1 MGEWASCREG
11 SLIECLFFNAV
22 DSMFAIIAAIA
33 VMFGLS
39 LARVPVV
46 FALII
51 GAVTGGLFAGLGL
64 EGTLEAF
71 NNGLGGG
78 AKIALAY
85 GVLGAFALA
94 LARSGLPD
102 LLAYKLVTM
111 LTGSNNQKSQNRVKY
126 LIFTTIVIAAICSQN
141 VIPVHIAFIPVLI
154 PPLLTVFNHL
164 KLDRRIVV
172 CLLTFGLVG
181 TYMLVPF
188 GFGAIFLNDILGH
201 NINTFGQPYGLH
213 INYTDIPKAMA
224 IPVSGMFIGLLIAI
238 FFSYRKPREYR
249 DIEVEKAQLTIS
261 GELNQDSGAEKPQV
275 ATFTLIMAAIAVVM
289 TLWVQVESD
298 SMILAGLVG
307 VAILSC
313 AGIFKWKEADDV
325 IVSGMRM
332 MALVGFIMISAQGFA
347 AVIEATNQVPVLVE
361 ASVQWIGQS
370 QALAAFLM
378 LLIGLLITLGIG
390 SSFSTVPILA
400 IIYVPLC
407 VQFGFSP
414 MATIALIGTA
424 AALGDAG
431 SPASDSTLGPT
442 SGLNMDGQHDHMKDS
457 VVPTFIHFNIP
468 LMIFGWIA
476 AMVL

>member
-1 MGEWASCREG
+1 
-11 SLIECLFFNAV
+11 
-22 DSMFAIIAAIA
+22 MFAILAAIA

-46 FALII
+46 FALVI
-51 GAVTGGLFAGLGL
+51 GAVTGGLLAGLGL
-64 EGTLEAF
+64 QGTLEAF

-85 GVLGAFALA
+85 GILGAFALA

-102 LLAYKLVTM
+102 LLAYKMIHTLKGEAD
-111 LTGSNNQKSQNRVKY
+111 LKAQNRVKY
-126 LIFTTIVIAAICSQN
+126 FIFLVVAIAAGFSQN

-154 PPLLTVFNHL
+154 PPLLMVFNHL
-164 KLDRRIVV
+164 KLDRRLVA
-172 CLLTFGLVG
+172 CLLTFGLVA
-181 TYMLVPF
+181 TYMLVPV

-201 NINTFGQPYGLH
+201 NINTFGKPYGFE
-213 INYTDIPKAMA
+213 ISYDQIPTAMA
-224 IPVSGMFIGLLIAI
+224 IPVFGMFVGLLIAV
-238 FFSYRKPREYR
+238 FFSYRKPREYK
-249 DIEVEKAQLTIS
+249 DVHIEEQQSISAEMGVAQKS
-261 GELNQDSGAEKPQV
+261 GQPEV
-275 ATFTLIMAAIAVVM
+275 ATFTIWMAVIAILV
-289 TLWVQVESD
+289 TLGVQLYSD

-325 IVSGMRM
+325 IITGMRM
-332 MALVGFIMISAQGFA
+332 MALVGFIMIAAQGFA
-347 AVIEATNQVPVLVE
+347 AVIEATGQVSALVE
-361 ASVQWIGQS
+361 ASVDWIGNS

-390 SSFSTVPILA
+390 SSFSTIPILA

-407 VQFGFSP
+407 IQFGFSP
-414 MATIALIGTA
+414 AATIAIIGTA

>member
-1 MGEWASCREG
+1 
-11 SLIECLFFNAV
+11 
-22 DSMFAIIAAIA
+22 MFAILAAIG

-51 GAVTGGLFAGLGL
+51 GAVTGGLLAGLGL
-64 EGTLEAF
+64 QGTLEAF

-78 AKIALAY
+78 AQIALAY

-102 LLAYKLVTM
+102 LLAYKLITA
-111 LTGSNNQKSQNRVKY
+111 LKGDATAKARNRVK
-126 LIFTTIVIAAICSQN
+126 LILFFTVAMAAVSSQN
-141 VIPVHIAFIPVLI
+141 VLPVHIAFIPVLI
-154 PPLLTVFNHL
+154 PPLLSVFNHL
-164 KLDRRIVV
+164 KLDRRLIT

-181 TYMLVPF
+181 TYMLVPV
-188 GFGAIFLNDILGH
+188 GFGAIFLNDILGS
-201 NINTFGQPYGLH
+201 NINNFGKDYGFQ
-213 INYTDIPKAMA
+213 ISYDQIPAAMA
-224 IPVSGMFIGLLIAI
+224 IPVLGMFVGLLTAI
-238 FFSYRKPREYR
+238 FISYRKPREYKNVH
-249 DIEVEKAQLTIS
+249 IEASASIADEIDTDQ
-261 GELNQDSGAEKPQV
+261 SGAPKIAKFTLYMAAFAVV
-275 ATFTLIMAAIAVVM
+275 ATLAVQ
-289 TLWVQVESD
+289 LYSE

-307 VAILSC
+307 VSILSF

-325 IVSGMRM
+325 IISGMRM

-347 AVIEATNQVPVLVE
+347 SVIEATNQVPALVE
-361 ASVQWIGQS
+361 ASVQWIGNS
-370 QALAAFLM
+370 QALAAFWM

-407 VQFGFSP
+407 IQFGFSP
-414 MATIALIGTA
+414 AATIAIIGTA

-457 VVPTFIHFNIP
+457 VIPTFIHFNIP

>member
-1 MGEWASCREG
+1 
-11 SLIECLFFNAV
+11 
-22 DSMFAIIAAIA
+22 MFAILAAIT

-39 LARVPVV
+39 MARVPVV
-46 FALII
+46 FALVI
-51 GAVTGGLFAGLGL
+51 GAMAGGLLAGLGL
-64 EGTLEAF
+64 QGTLDAF
-71 NNGLGGG
+71 NDGLGGG

-85 GVLGAFALA
+85 GILGAFALA

-102 LLAYKLVTM
+102 LLAYKM
-111 LTGSNNQKSQNRVKY
+111 IKSLKGQGNAKAQNKVKY
-126 LIFTTIVIAAICSQN
+126 LLYFTVALAAVFSQN

-154 PPLLTVFNHL
+154 PPLLSVFNHL
-164 KLDRRIVV
+164 NLDRRLVA
-172 CLLTFGLVG
+172 CLLTFGLVA
-181 TYMLVPF
+181 TYMLLPV
-188 GFGAIFLNDILGH
+188 GFGAIFLNDILGQ
-201 NINTFGQPYGLH
+201 NINLYGKDYGFE
-213 INYTDIPKAMA
+213 ISYEQIPSAMA
-224 IPVSGMFIGLLIAI
+224 IPVLGMLVGLLIAV
-238 FFSYRKPREYR
+238 FFSYRKPRQYQ
-249 DIEVEKAQLTIS
+249 DLHVEAASSISSEMNAAQA
-261 GELNQDSGAEKPQV
+261 EQGAPKI
-275 ATFTLIMAAIAVVM
+275 AKFTLWMAGFAILATLAVQ
-289 TLWVQVESD
+289 LYSD

-325 IVSGMRM
+325 IITGMRM
-332 MALVGFIMISAQGFA
+332 MALVGFIMIAAQGFA
-347 AVIEATNQVPVLVE
+347 AVIEATNQVPALVE
-361 ASVQWIGQS
+361 ASVQWIGDS
-370 QALAAFLM
+370 QALAAFWM

-407 VQFGFSP
+407 LQFGFSP
-414 MATIALIGTA
+414 AATIAIIGTA

-457 VVPTFIHFNIP
+457 VIPTFIHFNIP

>member
-1 MGEWASCREG
+1 
-11 SLIECLFFNAV
+11 
-22 DSMFAIIAAIA
+22 MFAILAAIA

-46 FALII
+46 FALVI
-51 GAVTGGLFAGLGL
+51 GAVTGGLLAGLGL
-64 EGTLEAF
+64 QGTLEAF

-85 GVLGAFALA
+85 GILGAFALA

-102 LLAYKLVTM
+102 LLAYKMIHTLKGEAD
-111 LTGSNNQKSQNRVKY
+111 LKAQNRVKY
-126 LIFTTIVIAAICSQN
+126 FIFLVVAIAAVFSQN

-154 PPLLTVFNHL
+154 PPLLMVFNHL
-164 KLDRRIVV
+164 KLDRRLVA
-172 CLLTFGLVG
+172 CLLTFGLVA
-181 TYMLVPF
+181 TYMLVPV

-201 NINTFGQPYGLH
+201 NINTFGKPYGFE
-213 INYTDIPKAMA
+213 ISYDQIPTAMA
-224 IPVSGMFIGLLIAI
+224 IPVFGMFVGLLIAV
-238 FFSYRKPREYR
+238 FFSYRKPREYK
-249 DIEVEKAQLTIS
+249 DVHIEEQQSISAEMGVAQKS
-261 GELNQDSGAEKPQV
+261 GQPEV
-275 ATFTLIMAAIAVVM
+275 ATFTIWMAVIAILV
-289 TLWVQVESD
+289 TLGVQLYSD

-325 IVSGMRM
+325 IITGMRM
-332 MALVGFIMISAQGFA
+332 MALVGFIMIAAQGFA
-347 AVIEATNQVPVLVE
+347 AVIEATGQVSALVE
-361 ASVQWIGQS
+361 ASVDWIGNS

-390 SSFSTVPILA
+390 SSFSTIPILA

-407 VQFGFSP
+407 IQFGFSP
-414 MATIALIGTA
+414 AATIAIIGTA

-442 SGLNMDGQHDHMKDS
+442 SGLNMDGQHAHMKDS

>member
-1 MGEWASCREG
+1 
-11 SLIECLFFNAV
+11 
-22 DSMFAIIAAIA
+22 MFAILAAIG

-46 FALII
+46 FALVI
-51 GAVTGGLFAGLGL
+51 GAVTGGLLAGLGL
-64 EGTLEAF
+64 QGTLDAF

-85 GVLGAFALA
+85 GILGAFALA

-102 LLAYKLVTM
+102 LLAYKLVAT
-111 LTGSNNQKSQNRVKY
+111 LKGDANVQSQNKVKY
-126 LIFTTIVIAAICSQN
+126 LIYFTIVAAAVSSQN
-141 VIPVHIAFIPVLI
+141 LIPVHIAFIPVLI
-154 PPLLTVFNHL
+154 PPLLSVFNHL
-164 KLDRRIVV
+164 NLDRRAVA
-172 CLLTFGLVG
+172 CLLTFGLCA
-181 TYMLVPF
+181 TYMLVPV
-188 GFGAIFLNDILGH
+188 GFGAIFLNDILGQ
-201 NINTFGQPYGLH
+201 NINTFGKPYGFE
-213 INYTDIPKAMA
+213 ISYDQIPAAMA
-224 IPVSGMFIGLLIAI
+224 IPVFGMFVGLLIAV
-238 FFSYRKPREYR
+238 FYSYRKPRMYK
-249 DIEVEKAQLTIS
+249 DIQLQASHHSIAGDVVTDA
-261 GELNQDSGAEKPQV
+261 NAKPQI
-275 ATFTLIMAAIAVVM
+275 AKFTLFMAAFAVIA
-289 TLWVQVESD
+289 TLAVQLYSD

-325 IVSGMRM
+325 IITGMRM
-332 MALVGFIMISAQGFA
+332 MALVGFIMIAAQGFA
-347 AVIEATNQVPVLVE
+347 SVIEATNQVPALVN
-361 ASVQWIGQS
+361 ASIEWIGNS
-370 QALAAFLM
+370 KALAAFLM
-378 LLIGLLITLGIG
+378 LLVGLLITLGIG

-407 VQFGFSP
+407 IQFGFSP
-414 MATIALIGTA
+414 AATIAIIGTA

>member
-1 MGEWASCREG
+1 
-11 SLIECLFFNAV
+11 
-22 DSMFAIIAAIA
+22 
-33 VMFGLS
+33 MFGLA

-46 FALII
+46 FALVI
-51 GAVTGGLFAGLGL
+51 GAVVGGLSAGLGL
-64 EGTLEAF
+64 QGTLDAF

-85 GVLGAFALA
+85 GILGAFALA

-102 LLAYKLVTM
+102 LLAYKMISTLKGEAD
-111 LTGSNNQKSQNRVKY
+111 LKAQNRVKY
-126 LIFTTIVIAAICSQN
+126 VIFFTVALAAVFSQN

-154 PPLLTVFNHL
+154 PPLLVVFNHL
-164 KLDRRIVV
+164 QLDRRLIA

-181 TYMLVPF
+181 TYMLVPV

-201 NINTFGQPYGLH
+201 NINTFGKAYGFQ
-213 INYTDIPKAMA
+213 ISNDQIPGAMA
-224 IPVSGMFIGLLIAI
+224 IPVFGMFIGLLVAMFI
-238 FFSYRKPREYR
+238 SYRKPRIYK
-249 DIEVEKAQLTIS
+249 DVLIEQQQSISAELGVEQNTGRPQIAKFTIW
-261 GELNQDSGAEKPQV
+261 
-275 ATFTLIMAAIAVVM
+275 MAVIAVVA
-289 TLWVQVESD
+289 TLAVQLYSD

-325 IVSGMRM
+325 IISGMRM
-332 MALVGFIMISAQGFA
+332 MALVGFIMIAAQGFA
-347 AVIEATNQVPVLVE
+347 AVIDATNQVPELVK
-361 ASVQWIGQS
+361 ASVEWIGQS
-370 QALAAFLM
+370 KALAAFLM
-378 LLIGLLITLGIG
+378 LLIGLLVTLGIG

-407 VQFGFSP
+407 IQFGFSP
-414 MATIALIGTA
+414 EATIAIIGTA

-457 VVPTFIHFNIP
+457 VIPTFIHYNIP
-468 LMIFGWIA
+468 LLIFGWIA

>member
-1 MGEWASCREG
+1 M
-11 SLIECLFFNAV
+11 I
-22 DSMFAIIAAIA
+22 AIIAAIV

-51 GAVTGGLFAGLGL
+51 GAVTGGLLAGLGL
-64 EGTLEAF
+64 QGTLEAF

-102 LLAYKLVTM
+102 LLAYKLIRT
-111 LTGSNNQKSQNRVKY
+111 LKADSDRKSQNKVKY
-126 LIFTTIVIAAICSQN
+126 IIFVTIALAAISSQN
-141 VIPVHIAFIPVLI
+141 LIPVHIAFIPVLI
-154 PPLLTVFNHL
+154 PPLLGVFNHL
-164 KLDRRIVV
+164 NLDRRAVA
-172 CLLTFGLVG
+172 CLLTFGLCA
-181 TYMLVPF
+181 TYMLIPV
-188 GFGAIFLNDILGH
+188 GFGAIFLNDILAQ
-201 NINTFGQPYGLH
+201 NINTFGKPYGFAVS
-213 INYTDIPKAMA
+213 NEQIPHAML
-224 IPVSGMFIGLLIAI
+224 IPVSGMFVGLLIALFI
-238 FFSYRKPREYR
+238 SYRKPRHYNNVPV
-249 DIEVEKAQLTIS
+249 EVKVHSITGEMTTDSADDNAVPQIAKFTIFM
-261 GELNQDSGAEKPQV
+261 AAFAVV
-275 ATFTLIMAAIAVVM
+275 ATLS
-289 TLWVQVESD
+289 VQLYSD

-325 IVSGMRM
+325 IITGMRM
-332 MALVGFIMISAQGFA
+332 MALVGFIMIAAQGFA
-347 AVIEATNQVPVLVE
+347 AVIEATNQVPALVT
-361 ASVQWIGQS
+361 ASVDWIGNS
-370 QALAAFLM
+370 KALAAFLM

-407 VQFGFSP
+407 IQFGFSP
-414 MATIALIGTA
+414 MATIAIIGTA

-468 LMIFGWIA
+468 LLIFGWIA

>member
-1 MGEWASCREG
+1 
-11 SLIECLFFNAV
+11 
-22 DSMFAIIAAIA
+22 MFAILAAIA

-46 FALII
+46 FALVI
-51 GAVTGGLFAGLGL
+51 GAVTGGLLAGLGL
-64 EGTLEAF
+64 QGTLEAF

-85 GVLGAFALA
+85 GILGAFALA

-102 LLAYKLVTM
+102 LLAYKMIHTLKGEAD
-111 LTGSNNQKSQNRVKY
+111 LKAQNRVKY
-126 LIFTTIVIAAICSQN
+126 FIFLVVAIAAVFSQN

-154 PPLLTVFNHL
+154 PPLLMVFNHL
-164 KLDRRIVV
+164 KLDRRLVA
-172 CLLTFGLVG
+172 CLLTFGLVA
-181 TYMLVPF
+181 TYMLVPV

-201 NINTFGQPYGLH
+201 NINTFGKPYGFE
-213 INYTDIPKAMA
+213 ISYDQIPTAMA
-224 IPVSGMFIGLLIAI
+224 IPVFGMFVGLLIAV
-238 FFSYRKPREYR
+238 FFSYRKPREYK
-249 DIEVEKAQLTIS
+249 DVHIEEQQSISAEMGVAQKS
-261 GELNQDSGAEKPQV
+261 GQPEV
-275 ATFTLIMAAIAVVM
+275 ATFTIWMAVIAILV
-289 TLWVQVESD
+289 TLGVQLYSD

-325 IVSGMRM
+325 IITGMRM
-332 MALVGFIMISAQGFA
+332 MALVGFIMIAAQGFA
-347 AVIEATNQVPVLVE
+347 SVIEATKQVPTLVE
-361 ASVQWIGQS
+361 ASVQWIGDS
-370 QALAAFLM
+370 QGLAAFWM

-407 VQFGFSP
+407 IQFGFSP
-414 MATIALIGTA
+414 AATIAIIGTA

>member
-1 MGEWASCREG
+1 
-11 SLIECLFFNAV
+11 
-22 DSMFAIIAAIA
+22 MFAILAAIT

-51 GAVTGGLFAGLGL
+51 GAVTGGLLAGLGIH
-64 EGTLEAF
+64 GTIEAF
-71 NNGLGGG
+71 NSGLGNG
-78 AKIALAY
+78 AQIALAY

-102 LLAYKLVTM
+102 LLAYQMITKLK
-111 LTGSNNQKSQNRVKY
+111 GSSNIKSQNRVKY
-126 LIFTTIVIAAICSQN
+126 VIFATVAIAAICSQN
-141 VIPVHIAFIPVLI
+141 VVPVHIAFIPVLI
-154 PPLLTVFNHL
+154 PPLLSVFNHL
-164 KLDRRIVV
+164 KLDRRLIACV
-172 CLLTFGLVG
+172 LTFGLVG

-188 GFGAIFLNDILGH
+188 GFGAIFLNDILGQ
-201 NINTFGQPYGLH
+201 NINTFGKPYGFN
-213 INYTDIPKAMA
+213 ISYDQIPRAMA
-224 IPVSGMFIGLLIAI
+224 IPVFGMFIGLLIAI
-238 FFSYRKPREYR
+238 FYTYRKPREY
-249 DIEVEKAQLTIS
+249 ENLQVEQTHHTIAGTVES
-261 GELNQDSGAEKPQV
+261 DEMGKPQV
-275 ATFTLIMAAIAVVM
+275 ARFTIIMAGVAIVA
-289 TLWVQVESD
+289 TLVAQLYSD

-307 VAILSC
+307 VGILSF

-325 IVSGMRM
+325 IITGMRM
-332 MALVGFIMISAQGFA
+332 MALVGFIMIAAQGFA
-347 AVIEATNQVPVLVE
+347 SVINATNQVPALVE
-361 ASVQWIGQS
+361 ASVQWIGNS
-370 QALAAFLM
+370 QGLAAFWM

-390 SSFSTVPILA
+390 SSFSTIPILA

-407 VQFGFSP
+407 IQFGFSP

-457 VVPTFIHFNIP
+457 VVPTFIHYNIP

>member
-1 MGEWASCREG
+1 
-11 SLIECLFFNAV
+11 
-22 DSMFAIIAAIA
+22 MFAILAAIT

-51 GAVTGGLFAGLGL
+51 GAVTGGLLAGLGVH
-64 EGTLEAF
+64 GTIEAF
-71 NNGLGGG
+71 NSGLGNG
-78 AKIALAY
+78 AQIALAY

-102 LLAYKLVTM
+102 LLAYKLITI
-111 LTGSNNQKSQNRVKY
+111 LKGNSDIKAQNRVKY
-126 LIFTTIVIAAICSQN
+126 MIFGTVGLAAICSQN

-154 PPLLTVFNHL
+154 PPLLGVFNHL
-164 KLDRRIVV
+164 KLDRRLIACV
-172 CLLTFGLVG
+172 LTFGLVG

-188 GFGAIFLNDILGH
+188 GFGAIFLNDILGQ
-201 NINTFGQPYGLH
+201 NINTFGKPYGFS
-213 INYTDIPKAMA
+213 IAYDQIPSAMA
-224 IPVSGMFIGLLIAI
+224 IPVLGMFVGLLIAV
-238 FFSYRKPREYR
+238 FFSYRKPREYA
-249 DIEVEKAQLTIS
+249 DLSVKSSQHSIS
-261 GELNQDSGAEKPQV
+261 NSVKCDENGKPIV
-275 ATFTLIMAAIAVVM
+275 AKFTLIMAAVAVVM
-289 TLWVQVESD
+289 TLFVQVISD

-347 AVIEATNQVPVLVE
+347 SVIEATNQVPALVQ
-361 ASVQWIGQS
+361 ASVEWIGNS
-370 QALAAFLM
+370 QGLAAFWM

-407 VQFGFSP
+407 LQFGFSP
-414 MATIALIGTA
+414 AATIALIGTA

-442 SGLNMDGQHDHMKDS
+442 SGLNMDGQHDHMRDS
-457 VVPTFIHFNIP
+457 VVPTFIHYNIP

>member
-1 MGEWASCREG
+1 
-11 SLIECLFFNAV
+11 
-22 DSMFAIIAAIA
+22 MFAILAAIA
-33 VMFGLS
+33 IMFGLS

-46 FALII
+46 FALVI
-51 GAVTGGLFAGLGL
+51 GAVSGGLLAGLGL
-64 EGTLEAF
+64 QGTLDAF

-85 GVLGAFALA
+85 GILGAFALA

-102 LLAYKLVTM
+102 LLAYKLIRT
-111 LTGSNNQKSQNRVKY
+111 LTGSSNTKVQNRVKY
-126 LIFTTIVIAAICSQN
+126 LIYFTVALAAVFSQN
-141 VIPVHIAFIPVLI
+141 LIPVHIAFIPVLI
-154 PPLLTVFNHL
+154 PPLLNVFNHL
-164 KLDRRIVV
+164 NLDRRAVA
-172 CLLTFGLVG
+172 CLLTFGLVA
-181 TYMLVPF
+181 TYMFVPV
-188 GFGAIFLNDILGH
+188 GFGAIFLNDILAH
-201 NINTFGQPYGLH
+201 NINTFGAPYGFA
-213 INYTDIPKAMA
+213 IQNEDIPAAMF
-224 IPVSGMFIGLLIAI
+224 IPVLGMFIGLLIAL
-238 FFSYRKPREYR
+238 FVSYRKPRHY
-249 DIEVEKAQLTIS
+249 
-261 GELNQDSGAEKPQV
+261 QD
-275 ATFTLIMAAIAVVM
+275 
-289 TLWVQVESD
+289 VQVERTQSISSELNANTAAPTLQAPQIAKFTLWMAVFAIIATLAVQLYSD

-325 IVSGMRM
+325 IITGMRM
-332 MALVGFIMISAQGFA
+332 MALIGFIMIAAQGFA
-347 AVIEATNQVPVLVE
+347 SVIEATNQVPALVE
-361 ASVQWIGQS
+361 ASVEWIGNS
-370 QALAAFLM
+370 KALAAFLM

-407 VQFGFSP
+407 LQFGFSP
-414 MATIALIGTA
+414 AATIAIIGTA

-468 LMIFGWIA
+468 LIIFGWIA

>member
-1 MGEWASCREG
+1 
-11 SLIECLFFNAV
+11 
-22 DSMFAIIAAIA
+22 MFAIIAAIG

-46 FALII
+46 FALVI
-51 GAVTGGLFAGLGL
+51 GAVAGGLLAGLGL
-64 EGTLEAF
+64 QGTLDAF

-102 LLAYKLVTM
+102 LLAYKLISTLKGDANV
-111 LTGSNNQKSQNRVKY
+111 QSQNKVKV
-126 LIFTTIVIAAICSQN
+126 LIFFTIVAAAVSSQN
-141 VIPVHIAFIPVLI
+141 LIPVHIAFIPVLI
-154 PPLLTVFNHL
+154 PPLLSIFNHL
-164 KLDRRIVV
+164 NLDRRAVA
-172 CLLTFGLVG
+172 CLLTFGLCA
-181 TYMLVPF
+181 TYMLIPV
-188 GFGAIFLNDILGH
+188 GFGAIFLNDILGQ
-201 NINTFGQPYGLH
+201 NINTFGKPYGFE
-213 INYTDIPKAMA
+213 ISYDQIPSAMA
-224 IPVSGMFIGLLIAI
+224 IPVFGMFLGLMVAL
-238 FFSYRKPREYR
+238 FFTYRKPRMYKE
-249 DIEVEKAQLTIS
+249 IQLEPSHHSIS
-261 GELNQDSGAEKPQV
+261 GDVVSDANAKPQI
-275 ATFTLIMAAIAVVM
+275 AKFTLVMAAFAVIA
-289 TLWVQVESD
+289 TLGVQLYSD

-325 IVSGMRM
+325 IITGMRM
-332 MALVGFIMISAQGFA
+332 MALVGFIMIAAQGFA
-347 AVIEATNQVPVLVE
+347 SVIEATNQVPALVN
-361 ASVQWIGQS
+361 ASVEWIGNS
-370 QALAAFLM
+370 KGLAAFLM
-378 LLIGLLITLGIG
+378 LLVGLLITLGIG

-407 VQFGFSP
+407 IQFGFSP
-414 MATIALIGTA
+414 AATIALIGTA

-468 LMIFGWIA
+468 LLVFGWIA

>member
-1 MGEWASCREG
+1 
-11 SLIECLFFNAV
+11 
-22 DSMFAIIAAIA
+22 MFAILAAIA
-33 VMFGLS
+33 IMFGLS

-46 FALII
+46 FALVI
-51 GAVTGGLFAGLGL
+51 GAVSGGLLAGLGL
-64 EGTLEAF
+64 QGTLDAF

-85 GVLGAFALA
+85 GILGAFALA

-102 LLAYKLVTM
+102 LLAYKLIRT
-111 LTGSNNQKSQNRVKY
+111 LTGSSNTKVQNRVKY
-126 LIFTTIVIAAICSQN
+126 LIYFTVALAAVFSQN
-141 VIPVHIAFIPVLI
+141 LIPVHIAFIPVLI
-154 PPLLTVFNHL
+154 PPLLSVFNHL
-164 KLDRRIVV
+164 NLDRRAVA
-172 CLLTFGLVG
+172 CLLTFGLIAS
-181 TYMLVPF
+181 YMFVPF
-188 GFGAIFLNDILGH
+188 GFGAIFLNDILAH
-201 NINTFGQPYGLH
+201 NINTFGAPYGFA
-213 INYTDIPKAMA
+213 IQNEDIPSAMF
-224 IPVSGMFIGLLIAI
+224 IPVFGMFIGLLIAL
-238 FFSYRKPREYR
+238 FVSYRKPRHY
-249 DIEVEKAQLTIS
+249 
-261 GELNQDSGAEKPQV
+261 QD
-275 ATFTLIMAAIAVVM
+275 
-289 TLWVQVESD
+289 VQVERTQSISSELNANTAAPTLQAPQIAKFTLWMAVFAIIATLAVQLYSD

-325 IVSGMRM
+325 IITGMRM
-332 MALVGFIMISAQGFA
+332 MALIGFIMIAAQGFA
-347 AVIEATNQVPVLVE
+347 SVIEATNQVPALVE
-361 ASVQWIGQS
+361 ASVEWIGNS
-370 QALAAFLM
+370 KALAAFLM

-407 VQFGFSP
+407 LQFGFSP
-414 MATIALIGTA
+414 AATIAIIGTA

>member
-1 MGEWASCREG
+1 
-11 SLIECLFFNAV
+11 
-22 DSMFAIIAAIA
+22 MFAILAAIA
-33 VMFGLS
+33 IMFGLS

-46 FALII
+46 FALVI
-51 GAVTGGLFAGLGL
+51 GAVSGGLLAGLGL
-64 EGTLEAF
+64 QDTLDAF

-85 GVLGAFALA
+85 GILGAFALA

-102 LLAYKLVTM
+102 LLAYKLIRT
-111 LTGSNNQKSQNRVKY
+111 LTGSSNTKVQNRVKY
-126 LIFTTIVIAAICSQN
+126 LIYFTVVLAAVFSQN
-141 VIPVHIAFIPVLI
+141 LIPVHIAFIPVLI
-154 PPLLTVFNHL
+154 PPLLNVFNYL
-164 KLDRRIVV
+164 NLDRRAVA
-172 CLLTFGLVG
+172 CLLTFGLVA
-181 TYMLVPF
+181 TYMFVPV
-188 GFGAIFLNDILGH
+188 GFGAIFLNDILAH
-201 NINTFGQPYGLH
+201 NLNTFGAPYGFA
-213 INYTDIPKAMA
+213 IQNEDIPAAMF
-224 IPVSGMFIGLLIAI
+224 IPVLGMFIGLLIAL
-238 FFSYRKPREYR
+238 FVSYRKPRYYQ
-249 DIEVEKAQLTIS
+249 DVQLERTQSIS
-261 GELNQDSGAEKPQV
+261 SELNANTAEPTLQAPQI
-275 ATFTLIMAAIAVVM
+275 AKFTLWMAVFAIIATLAVQ
-289 TLWVQVESD
+289 LYSD

-325 IVSGMRM
+325 IITGMRM
-332 MALVGFIMISAQGFA
+332 MALIGFIMIAAQGFA
-347 AVIEATNQVPVLVE
+347 AVIEATNQVPALVE
-361 ASVQWIGQS
+361 ASVQWIGDS
-370 QALAAFLM
+370 KGLAAFLM

-400 IIYVPLC
+400 IIYVPVCL
-407 VQFGFSP
+407 QFGFSP
-414 MATIALIGTA
+414 AATIAIIGTA

>member
-1 MGEWASCREG
+1 
-11 SLIECLFFNAV
+11 
-22 DSMFAIIAAIA
+22 MFAILAAIG

-51 GAVTGGLFAGLGL
+51 GAVTGGLLAGLGL
-64 EGTLEAF
+64 QGTMEAF
-71 NNGLGGG
+71 NGGLGKG
-78 AKIALAY
+78 AQIALAY
-85 GVLGAFALA
+85 GVLGAFALT

-102 LLAYKLVTM
+102 LLAYKMITKLK
-111 LTGSNNQKSQNRVKY
+111 GSSNQKSQNLVKY
-126 LIFTTIVIAAICSQN
+126 LIFATVVIAAICSQN
-141 VIPVHIAFIPVLI
+141 VVPVHIAFIPVLI
-154 PPLLTVFNHL
+154 PPLLSVFNHL
-164 KLDRRIVV
+164 KLDRRLIA
-172 CLLTFGLVG
+172 CILTFGLVA

-188 GFGAIFLNDILGH
+188 GFGAIFLNDILGQ
-201 NINTFGQPYGLH
+201 NINSFGQPLGFE
-213 INYTDIPKAMA
+213 IAYTDIPSAMA
-224 IPVSGMFIGLLIAI
+224 IPVFGMFIGLLIAV
-238 FFSYRKPREYR
+238 FYSYRKPREYR
-249 DIEVEKAQLTIS
+249 DLHVETTSTSIS
-261 GELNQDSGAEKPQV
+261 GEMDQNAV
-275 ATFTLIMAAIAVVM
+275 AVQPTVAPFTIIMSLIAVIV

-325 IVSGMRM
+325 IITGMRM
-332 MALVGFIMISAQGFA
+332 MALVGFIMIAAQGFA
-347 AVIEATNQVPVLVE
+347 AVIGATGQVPTLVE
-361 ASVQWIGQS
+361 ASVAWIGDS
-370 QALAAFLM
+370 QGWAAFWM

-407 VQFGFSP
+407 LQFGFSP
-414 MATIALIGTA
+414 AATIALIGTA

-442 SGLNMDGQHDHMKDS
+442 SGLNMDGQHDHMRDS

>member
-1 MGEWASCREG
+1 
-11 SLIECLFFNAV
+11 
-22 DSMFAIIAAIA
+22 MFAILAAITI
-33 VMFGLS
+33 MFGLS

-46 FALII
+46 FALVI
-51 GAVTGGLFAGLGL
+51 GAVSGGLLAGLGL
-64 EGTLEAF
+64 QGTLDAF

-85 GVLGAFALA
+85 GILGAFALA

-102 LLAYKLVTM
+102 LLAYKLIRT
-111 LTGSNNQKSQNRVKY
+111 LTGSQNSKVQNRVKY
-126 LIFTTIVIAAICSQN
+126 LIYFTVALAAVFSQN
-141 VIPVHIAFIPVLI
+141 LIPVHIAFIPVLI
-154 PPLLTVFNHL
+154 PPLLSVFNHL
-164 KLDRRIVV
+164 NLDRRAVA
-172 CLLTFGLVG
+172 CLLTFGLVA
-181 TYMLVPF
+181 TYMFVPV
-188 GFGAIFLNDILGH
+188 GFGAIFLNDILAH
-201 NINTFGQPYGLH
+201 NINTFGAPYGFA
-213 INYTDIPKAMA
+213 IQNQDIPAAMF
-224 IPVSGMFIGLLIAI
+224 IPVLGMFFGLLIAL
-238 FFSYRKPREYR
+238 FVSYRKPRHYQ
-249 DIEVEKAQLTIS
+249 DVQVERTQSIS
-261 GELNQDSGAEKPQV
+261 SELNSNTNEQGTEKPQI
-275 ATFTLIMAAIAVVM
+275 AKFTLWMAVFAIIATLAVQ
-289 TLWVQVESD
+289 LYSD

-325 IVSGMRM
+325 IITGMRM
-332 MALVGFIMISAQGFA
+332 MALIGFIMIAAQGFA
-347 AVIEATNQVPVLVE
+347 AVIEATNQVPALVE
-361 ASVQWIGQS
+361 ASVEWIGNS
-370 QALAAFLM
+370 KALAAFLM

-407 VQFGFSP
+407 LQFGFSP
-414 MATIALIGTA
+414 AATIAIIGTA

-468 LMIFGWIA
+468 LIIFGWIA

>member
-1 MGEWASCREG
+1 
-11 SLIECLFFNAV
+11 
-22 DSMFAIIAAIA
+22 MFAILAAIG

-46 FALII
+46 FALVI
-51 GAVTGGLFAGLGL
+51 GAIVGGLFAGLGL
-64 EGTLEAF
+64 QGTLDAF

-85 GVLGAFALA
+85 GILGAFALA

-102 LLAYKLVTM
+102 LLAYKMINSLKGEANLKT
-111 LTGSNNQKSQNRVKY
+111 QNRVKY
-126 LIFTTIVIAAICSQN
+126 AIFATVAIAAVCSQN

-154 PPLLTVFNHL
+154 PPLLMVFNHL
-164 KLDRRIVV
+164 KLDRRLVA
-172 CLLTFGLVG
+172 CLLTFGLCA
-181 TYMLVPF
+181 TYMLIPV
-188 GFGAIFLNDILGH
+188 GFGAIFLNDILGQ
-201 NINTFGQPYGLH
+201 NINTFGQPLGFQISY
-213 INYTDIPKAMA
+213 DQIPSAMA
-224 IPVSGMFIGLLIAI
+224 IPVFGMFVGLLIAV
-238 FFSYRKPREYR
+238 FYSYRKPREYR
-249 DIEVEKAQLTIS
+249 DIHVEEQPQSIS
-261 GELNQDSGAEKPQV
+261 GEMGVQESSAKPEV
-275 ATFTLIMAAIAVVM
+275 AKFTIYMAGVAVLA
-289 TLWVQVESD
+289 TLAVQLYSD

-325 IVSGMRM
+325 IITGMRM
-332 MALVGFIMISAQGFA
+332 MALVGFIMIAAQGFA
-347 AVIEATNQVPVLVE
+347 SVIEATNQVPALVE
-361 ASVQWIGQS
+361 ASVQWIGDS
-370 QALAAFLM
+370 QGWAAFWM

-407 VQFGFSP
+407 LQFGFSP
-414 MATIALIGTA
+414 AATIAIIGTA

-457 VVPTFIHFNIP
+457 VIPTFIHFNIP

>member
-1 MGEWASCREG
+1 
-11 SLIECLFFNAV
+11 
-22 DSMFAIIAAIA
+22 MFAILAAISI
-33 VMFGLS
+33 MFGLS

-46 FALII
+46 FALVI
-51 GAVTGGLFAGLGL
+51 GAVSGGLLAGLGL
-64 EGTLEAF
+64 QGTLDAF

-85 GVLGAFALA
+85 GILGAFALA

-102 LLAYKLVTM
+102 LLAYKLIRT
-111 LTGSNNQKSQNRVKY
+111 LTGSSNTKVQNRVKY
-126 LIFTTIVIAAICSQN
+126 LIYFTVALAAVFSQN
-141 VIPVHIAFIPVLI
+141 LIPVHIAFIPVLI
-154 PPLLTVFNHL
+154 PPLLSVFNHL
-164 KLDRRIVV
+164 NLDRRAVA
-172 CLLTFGLVG
+172 CLLTFGLVA
-181 TYMLVPF
+181 TYMFVPF
-188 GFGAIFLNDILGH
+188 GFGAIFLNDILAH
-201 NINTFGQPYGLH
+201 NINTFGAPYGFA
-213 INYTDIPKAMA
+213 IQNEDIPSAMF
-224 IPVSGMFIGLLIAI
+224 IPVFGMFIGLLIAL
-238 FFSYRKPREYR
+238 FVSYRKPRHY
-249 DIEVEKAQLTIS
+249 
-261 GELNQDSGAEKPQV
+261 QD
-275 ATFTLIMAAIAVVM
+275 
-289 TLWVQVESD
+289 VQVERTQSISSELNANTAAPTLQAPQIAKFTLWMAVFAIIATLAVQLYSD

-325 IVSGMRM
+325 IITGMRM
-332 MALVGFIMISAQGFA
+332 MALIGFIMIAAQGFA
-347 AVIEATNQVPVLVE
+347 SVIEATNQVPALVE
-361 ASVQWIGQS
+361 ASVEWIGNS
-370 QALAAFLM
+370 KALAAFLM

-407 VQFGFSP
+407 LQFGFSP
-414 MATIALIGTA
+414 AATIAIIGTA

-468 LMIFGWIA
+468 LIIFGWIA

>member
-1 MGEWASCREG
+1 
-11 SLIECLFFNAV
+11 
-22 DSMFAIIAAIA
+22 MFAILAAIA
-33 VMFGLS
+33 IMFGLS

-46 FALII
+46 FALVI
-51 GAVTGGLFAGLGL
+51 GAVSGGLLAGLGL
-64 EGTLEAF
+64 QGTLDAF

-85 GVLGAFALA
+85 GILGAFALA

-102 LLAYKLVTM
+102 LLAYKLIRT
-111 LTGSNNQKSQNRVKY
+111 LTGSSNTKVQNRVKY
-126 LIFTTIVIAAICSQN
+126 LIYFTVALAAVFSQN
-141 VIPVHIAFIPVLI
+141 LIPVHIAFIPVLI
-154 PPLLTVFNHL
+154 PPLLSVFNHL
-164 KLDRRIVV
+164 NLDRRAVA
-172 CLLTFGLVG
+172 CLLTFGLVAS
-181 TYMLVPF
+181 YMFVPF
-188 GFGAIFLNDILGH
+188 GFGAIFLNDILAH
-201 NINTFGQPYGLH
+201 NINTFGAPYGFA
-213 INYTDIPKAMA
+213 IQNEDIPSAMF
-224 IPVSGMFIGLLIAI
+224 IPVFGMFIGLLIAL
-238 FFSYRKPREYR
+238 FVSYRKPRHYLDVQVAR
-249 DIEVEKAQLTIS
+249 TQSIS
-261 GELNQDSGAEKPQV
+261 SELNANTAAPTLQAPQI
-275 ATFTLIMAAIAVVM
+275 AKFTLWMAVFAIIATLAVQ
-289 TLWVQVESD
+289 LYSD

-325 IVSGMRM
+325 IITGMRM
-332 MALVGFIMISAQGFA
+332 MALIGFIMIAAQGFA
-347 AVIEATNQVPVLVE
+347 SVIEATNQVPALVE
-361 ASVQWIGQS
+361 ASVEWIGNS
-370 QALAAFLM
+370 KALAAFLM

-407 VQFGFSP
+407 LQFGFSP
-414 MATIALIGTA
+414 AATIAIIGTA

>member
-1 MGEWASCREG
+1 
-11 SLIECLFFNAV
+11 
-22 DSMFAIIAAIA
+22 MFAILTAIA

-46 FALII
+46 FALVI
-51 GAVTGGLFAGLGL
+51 GAVTGGLLAGLGL
-64 EGTLEAF
+64 QGTLDAF

-85 GVLGAFALA
+85 GILGAFALA

-102 LLAYKLVTM
+102 LLAYKLIKVLKGDNTV
-111 LTGSNNQKSQNRVKY
+111 KAQNRVKY
-126 LIFTTIVIAAICSQN
+126 LIFATVAIAAMFSQN

-154 PPLLTVFNHL
+154 PPLLSVFNHL
-164 KLDRRIVV
+164 QLDRRLIACV
-172 CLLTFGLVG
+172 LTFGLVA
-181 TYMLVPF
+181 TYMLIPV
-188 GFGAIFLNDILGH
+188 GFGAIFLNDILGQ
-201 NINTFGQPYGLH
+201 NINNFGQAYGFQ
-213 INYTDIPKAMA
+213 ISYDMIPSAMA
-224 IPVSGMFIGLLIAI
+224 IPVFGMFIGLLIAI
-238 FFSYRKPREYR
+238 FVSYRRPRVYR
-249 DIEVEKAQLTIS
+249 QVYLETPTPTIS
-261 GELNQDSGAEKPQV
+261 GAMNADANDDEIPKV
-275 ATFTLIMAAIAVVM
+275 AKFTMIMAAVAVVV
-289 TLWVQVESD
+289 TLAVQLYSD

-325 IVSGMRM
+325 IITGMRM
-332 MALVGFIMISAQGFA
+332 MALVGFIMIAAQGFA
-347 AVIEATNQVPVLVE
+347 AVIEATGQVPALVE
-361 ASVQWIGQS
+361 ASVEWIGNS

-407 VQFGFSP
+407 IQFGFSP
-414 MATIALIGTA
+414 AATIAIIGTA

-457 VVPTFIHFNIP
+457 VIPTFIHYNIP
-468 LMIFGWIA
+468 LLIFGWIA

>member
-1 MGEWASCREG
+1 
-11 SLIECLFFNAV
+11 
-22 DSMFAIIAAIA
+22 MFAILAAIA

-46 FALII
+46 FALVI
-51 GAVTGGLFAGLGL
+51 GAVTGGLLAGLGL
-64 EGTLEAF
+64 QGTLEAF

-85 GVLGAFALA
+85 GILGAFALA

-102 LLAYKLVTM
+102 LLAYNMIHTLKGEADL
-111 LTGSNNQKSQNRVKY
+111 KAQNRVKY
-126 LIFTTIVIAAICSQN
+126 FIFLVVAIAAVFSQN

-154 PPLLTVFNHL
+154 PPLLMVFNHL
-164 KLDRRIVV
+164 KLDRRLVA
-172 CLLTFGLVG
+172 CLLTFGLVA
-181 TYMLVPF
+181 TYMLVPV

-201 NINTFGQPYGLH
+201 NINTFGKPYGFE
-213 INYTDIPKAMA
+213 ISYDQIPTAMA
-224 IPVSGMFIGLLIAI
+224 IPVFGMFVGLLIAV
-238 FFSYRKPREYR
+238 FFSYRKPREYK
-249 DIEVEKAQLTIS
+249 DVHIEEQQSISAEMGVAQKS
-261 GELNQDSGAEKPQV
+261 GQPEV
-275 ATFTLIMAAIAVVM
+275 ATFTIWMAVIAILV
-289 TLWVQVESD
+289 TLGVQLYSD

-325 IVSGMRM
+325 IITGMRM
-332 MALVGFIMISAQGFA
+332 MALVGFIMIAAQGFA
-347 AVIEATNQVPVLVE
+347 AVIEATGQVSALVE
-361 ASVQWIGQS
+361 ASVDWIGNS

-390 SSFSTVPILA
+390 SSFSTIPILA

-407 VQFGFSP
+407 IQFGFSP
-414 MATIALIGTA
+414 AATIAIIGTA

>member
-1 MGEWASCREG
+1 
-11 SLIECLFFNAV
+11 
-22 DSMFAIIAAIA
+22 MFAILAAIA

-46 FALII
+46 FALVI
-51 GAVTGGLFAGLGL
+51 GAILGGLLAGLGL
-64 EGTLEAF
+64 QGTLDAF

-85 GVLGAFALA
+85 GILGAFALA

-102 LLAYKLVTM
+102 LLAYKLIST
-111 LTGSNNQKSQNRVKY
+111 LKGDSNVKAQNRVKY
-126 LIFTTIVIAAICSQN
+126 MIFGTLTIAAVFSQN

-154 PPLLTVFNHL
+154 PPLLGVFNHL
-164 KLDRRIVV
+164 KLDRRLIACV
-172 CLLTFGLVG
+172 LTFGLVA
-181 TYMLVPF
+181 TYMLIPV
-188 GFGAIFLNDILGH
+188 GFGAIFLNDILGQ
-201 NINTFGQPYGLH
+201 NINTFGKPYGFQVS
-213 INYTDIPKAMA
+213 YEQIPHAML
-224 IPVSGMFIGLLIAI
+224 IPVIGMFFGLLVAI
-238 FFSYRKPREYR
+238 FFSYRKPREYK
-249 DIEVEKAQLTIS
+249 DIAIKAPKQSIS
-261 GELNQDSGAEKPQV
+261 GDSSDEDAKPQI
-275 ATFTLIMAAIAVVM
+275 AKFTIIMAAIAVLL
-289 TLWVQVESD
+289 TLAVQLYTD

-313 AGIFKWKEADDV
+313 AGIFKWKEADDL
-325 IVSGMRM
+325 IITGMRM

-347 AVIEATNQVPVLVE
+347 AVIEATNQVPALVQ
-361 ASVQWIGQS
+361 ASVQWIGDS
-370 QALAAFLM
+370 KGLAAFWM

-407 VQFGFSP
+407 LQFGFSP
-414 MATIALIGTA
+414 MATIAIIGTA

-442 SGLNMDGQHDHMKDS
+442 SGLNMDGQHDHMRDS
-457 VVPTFIHFNIP
+457 VVPTFIHYNIP